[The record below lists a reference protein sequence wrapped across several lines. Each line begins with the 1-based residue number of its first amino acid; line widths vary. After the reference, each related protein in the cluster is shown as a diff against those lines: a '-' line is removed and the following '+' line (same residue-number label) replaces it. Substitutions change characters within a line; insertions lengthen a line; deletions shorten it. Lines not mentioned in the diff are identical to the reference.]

1 MSHFTSPSSGPQT
14 TIGKLVSM
22 TVDNPVY
29 YHQQHYQYEQEHG
42 HEQEKNEPDQSSPPP
57 LFPIYGSSV
66 PFSNGGQ
73 YSYDV
78 SQIGE
83 EQTMLWRNV
92 ATLFSKCDEAEKEL
106 QSQREQCDG
115 LTRGTNDLYY
125 ELEKT
130 KNEMNEQIQSN
141 VTTNHKSIVKKL
153 RKYVNKKCETV
164 SYGAFN
170 ADNEVFAYIDK
181 LRTDFDGRLKK
192 LETENEDLRKE
203 LSKCH
208 ETYDDD
214 YELFIKREN
223 DMMKQLTSATQM
235 TERLNDRLKEYEGML
250 MKQLQNGLNNAE
262 QRQYNIAGDLR
273 EEFARAITREVE
285 MESKVSAKLVQTVN
299 DELTDMITRSNEYH
313 TARYYGMVD
322 ELNNTREMCDT
333 LKQSIRMVDD
343 ELSNTKEKVFAMK
356 DDIYHELDRD
366 YYDLKDYV
374 KHKVHHHE
382 KHHHLHRQQPPPNG
396 GGDNENNHNNE
407 SRTSVEEDAQAQA
420 PAPEVDE
427 EHIVI
432 DQHTII
438 VSDDEQFVHT

>member
-1 MSHFTSPSSGPQT
+1 MIHTFHMSRFTSPSSGPQT

-29 YHQQHYQYEQEHG
+29 YHQQQE
-42 HEQEKNEPDQSSPPP
+42 NDADQSSPPP

-66 PFSNGGQ
+66 PLSNGGDGQ
-73 YSYDV
+73 YSYDI

-130 KNEMNEQIQSN
+130 KNEITEQIQSN

-192 LETENEDLRKE
+192 LETENEELRKE

-235 TERLNDRLKEYEGML
+235 TERLNERLKEYEGIL

-262 QRQYNIAGDLR
+262 QRQYIIAGDLR
-273 EEFARAITREVE
+273 EEFARAISREVE

-299 DELTDMITRSNEYH
+299 DELTDLITRSNEYH

-322 ELNNTREMCDT
+322 ELKNTREMCDT

-343 ELSNTKEKVFAMK
+343 ELSDTKETVFEIK
-356 DDIYHELDRD
+356 DDIYSELDRD

-374 KHKVHHHE
+374 KRKVHHHE
-382 KHHHLHRQQPPPNG
+382 KHHHRQQLPNG
-396 GGDNENNHNNE
+396 CGGDNENNE
-407 SRTSVEEDAQAQA
+407 SRTPVEEDAPAEAQAQA
-420 PAPEVDE
+420 QPQAQAQAVDE